1 MTHAALSNLFAD
13 LDRDC
18 LPHLSVNGVV
28 FGAHAGALQ
37 VLLIRWA
44 AVGQWALPGAYVRR
58 DEGVDEAA
66 ARMVHEHVGLR
77 DAALQQFHTFGARD
91 RVGAALAAGFRA
103 LGVEPPP
110 GHWALGR
117 VVSVGYVALVD
128 ASQARAE
135 PPPLSQPL
143 TPEYAWWDVAAR
155 PALMLDH
162 DAMVELALARVRARL
177 DDLPLGATLLPGAFT
192 MSELQRLYE
201 TVLGRS
207 LDRRNF
213 QKRILDLGLVDRLP
227 DQRTGGRHRPPQLY
241 RWAGRGKD
249 LDGRRIAR

>member
-1 MTHAALSNLFAD
+1 MTDADLSTLFAD

-58 DEGVDEAA
+58 DEGIDAAA

-77 DAALQQFHTFGARD
+77 DVALRQFHTFGARD

-110 GHWALGR
+110 AHWALGR

-128 ASQARAE
+128 ADVVKSTKAFVQAAE
-135 PPPLSQPL
+135 WTWASTYAHFAPH
-143 TPEYAWWDVAAR
+143 EYTTRWSC
-155 PALMLDH
+155 
-162 DAMVELALARVRARL
+162 RAR
-177 DDLPLGATLLPGAFT
+177 GIESEFEAFVR
-192 MSELQRLYE
+192 ELRRVKDQE
-201 TVLGRS
+201 EF
-207 LDRRNF
+207 DRFMQDFRN
-213 QKRILDLGLVDRLP
+213 
-227 DQRTGGRHRPPQLY
+227 RTTSTGE
-241 RWAGRGKD
+241 A
-249 LDGRRIAR
+249 A